1 MAAAMASKGDSS
13 LVSEKT
19 RYRSESVYGTCRIIG
34 GDGLAISILRRQ
46 CYTPEPVTDNTS
58 VIGDAI
64 KHVKELQERLRVLE
78 EENKNSHIESVV
90 TLNKL
95 LLIYKSWS
103 DDGSKAASANNES
116 LPHVDAKILDKNVL
130 IRIQCQ
136 KQKSYL
142 LNKLVEIQ
150 KLHLFVV
157 NSSVLAIG
165 DSILDITI
173 IARGTVEK
181 KKFKW
186 FEQIVEGVGGVKN

>member
-34 GDGLAISILRRQ
+34 GDGL
-46 CYTPEPVTDNTS
+46 TDNTS

-173 IARGTVEK
+173 IARAH
-181 KKFKW
+181 
-186 FEQIVEGVGGVKN
+186 I

>member
-1 MAAAMASKGDSS
+1 MDK
-13 LVSEKT
+13 
-19 RYRSESVYGTCRIIG
+19 
-34 GDGLAISILRRQ
+34 
-46 CYTPEPVTDNTS
+46 TS

-78 EENKNSHIESVV
+78 EQNKNSSIESVV

-95 LLIYKSWS
+95 QLSYESWS
-103 DDGSKAASANNES
+103 NYGSKAASSSNED
-116 LPHVDAKILDKNVL
+116 LLHVDAKILDKNVL

-136 KQKSYL
+136 KQKSFL

-165 DSILDITI
+165 DSIVDITI
-173 IARGTVEK
+173 IARVK
-181 KKFKW
+181 KNINFLNIN
-186 FEQIVEGVGGVKN
+186 F